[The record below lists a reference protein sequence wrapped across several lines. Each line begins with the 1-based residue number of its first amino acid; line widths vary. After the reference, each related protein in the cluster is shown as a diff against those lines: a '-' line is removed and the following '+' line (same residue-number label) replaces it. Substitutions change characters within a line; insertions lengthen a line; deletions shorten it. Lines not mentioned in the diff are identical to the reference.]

1 LLLAILLVAA
11 PCVTFARHRLTIRL
25 ELPEKV
31 LKDTNDY
38 YLAAD
43 LNNWIPGDPAFK
55 FIHIDNNLQLVIPFE
70 DSLGF
75 QCKITRGSWQTGE
88 CDEDGY
94 GAPNRGIYV
103 HNDTIIFIKV
113 LGWVDQVARKHTASP
128 LVELM
133 SDSFPMN
140 SLQSS
145 CKIWIYLPP
154 SYHRSNKH
162 YPVIYMQDGQNLF
175 DRATTA
181 FGTEWKAD
189 ETMDS
194 IISAGSKEFIIV
206 GISSG
211 EDRLQEYLPYNSR
224 HIKSPKGKEYTK
236 FLVSELVPYVDN
248 HFRTLKGRNNR
259 SIAGSSMGALISLYA
274 LMEYPDVFGSAGLF
288 SGAYWVIDGFDSI
301 FIRDTG
307 SKKLKVF
314 LYAGDSEM
322 KSLVTDTE
330 KMKKALTANPGIQV
344 KTMYVNG
351 GQHSEYFWQRP
362 FRDYVLWIQQ

>member
-1 LLLAILLVAA
+1 M
-11 PCVTFARHRLTIRL
+11 TIQL

-31 LKDTNDY
+31 LQDTNDY

-43 LNNWIPGDPAFK
+43 LNKWSPGDPVYR
-55 FIHIDNNLQLVIPFE
+55 FIRKDNSLQLVIPFD

-75 QCKITRGSWQTGE
+75 QYKITRGSWLTGE
-88 CDEDGY
+88 CDEEGY
-94 GAPNRGIYV
+94 GAPNRKFYAYK
-103 HNDTIIFIKV
+103 DTLIFVKV
-113 LGWVDQVARKHTASP
+113 LGWVDKVARKHTASP
-128 LVELM
+128 RVELL
-133 SDSFPMN
+133 SDSFPMT

-154 SYHRSNKH
+154 SYHRSNKY

-194 IISAGSKEFIIV
+194 IISAGRKEYIII

-211 EDRLQEYLPYNSR
+211 EDRLREYLPYNSR

-236 FLVSELVPYVDN
+236 FMVSELVPYVDH
-248 HFRTLKGRNNR
+248 HFRTLKGRDNR

-288 SGAYWVIDGFDSI
+288 SGAYWVIDDFDKI
-301 FIRDTG
+301 FFRDTG
-307 SKKLKVF
+307 KKKLKVF

-322 KSLVTDTE
+322 KSLVSDTE
-330 KMKKALTANPGIQV
+330 KMKEALAANSGIRV
-344 KTMYVNG
+344 KTMYVKG
-351 GQHSEYFWQRP
+351 GQHSEYFWQKP